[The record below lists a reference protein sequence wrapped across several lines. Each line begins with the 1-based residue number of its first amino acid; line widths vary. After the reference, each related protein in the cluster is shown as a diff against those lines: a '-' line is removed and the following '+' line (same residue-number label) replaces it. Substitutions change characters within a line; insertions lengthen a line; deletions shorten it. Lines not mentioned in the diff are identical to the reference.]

1 MLGSPDIPND
11 HPIELTAPPIGDYA
25 RGNTGIPYYTTFDSG
40 RPGPHVLINAVTHGN
55 ELCGAIAVDWL
66 FRRGIRPAIGTL
78 TLGFANVAAY
88 LRFDAQAPSRSR
100 YVEED
105 LNRVWDTGTLDGP
118 RQSIELTRAREI
130 RPLIDTVDL
139 LFDIHSMQN
148 KTAPL
153 MLCGPHVKGHALA
166 RRVGTPRYI
175 VADSGHAAGRR
186 LRDYGRFG
194 DPDAAAN
201 ALLIECGQHWEAAA
215 GPIAVDS
222 ALRFLAAAGQIDLAD
237 HADALLPLPDRQEG
251 IEVVAAV
258 TIETDAFRFARPFT
272 GMEDLG
278 EGDVIGTDGD
288 RTIAAPHDGTI
299 LIMPTRRLLRGQT
312 AVRLGRRV
320 G

>member
-1 MLGSPDIPND
+1 MIGSPDIPND
-11 HPIELTAPPIGDYA
+11 HPIELTAPDIAPYA
-25 RGNTGIPYYTTFDSG
+25 AGNTGIPYYTTFDSG

-66 FRRGIRPAIGTL
+66 FRQGVRPATGRL

-88 LRFDAQAPSRSR
+88 LRFDPAAPTRSR

-105 LNRVWDTGTLDGP
+105 FNRVWDAETLDGP

-153 MLCGPHVKGHALA
+153 MLCGPLDKGRALA
-166 RRVGTPRYI
+166 RAVGTPRTI
-175 VADSGHAAGRR
+175 VADKGHAAGRR

-215 GPIAVDS
+215 GPIAIDS

-237 HADALLPLPDRQEG
+237 HADALLPLPDRQDV

-258 TIETDAFRFARPFT
+258 TIETDDFRFAQPFT
-272 GMEDLG
+272 GMEELAQG
-278 EGDVIGTDGD
+278 EVIGTDGD
-288 RTIAAPHDGTI
+288 RTVTAPHDGTI